1 MKQNNTI
8 KMKIPTGVKL
18 TGVELTE
25 EFLQYKQKVDLLQ
38 RKFASL
44 FNDWVVDELIL
55 SIDNKYIKFT
65 EEVWDGDYAGKQQDK
80 DVASLRH
87 VKALPEVK
95 EIIESVLSE
104 DELENMQKSAMDDIL
119 WHVVERYKSYKN
131 RNKKFPKNGI
141 QIKSSKAMNF
151 KDGKLKVDAENK
163 TITIKSLKKNE
174 EIILPF
180 ADSYYDNLDLVDNTW
195 RGGNIVF
202 NSLEARADNE
212 LVLMVEHE
220 KEFYEPTHVIGMDVN
235 MKDENWLTFSEEMEN
250 GGVTL
255 AKPLNISEIEKVRD
269 TLNAKLRPKKKD
281 EVEYKLNSAQRRK
294 MYRRLQKKMVNRYT
308 AIEESLKSVLESF
321 NQKYK
326 EQLAFAIDGVAT
338 GRTKNSF
345 GQEDVRDIVV
355 RWCLKNEVPF
365 VIVPPQYTS
374 QRCPDCG
381 EFHKQDRKTSN
392 TYLCPSCGYFNENCD
407 LVGAVNIKVHGEF
420 LLEKFKFSA
429 PSLSVKMEKMPL
441 AAEFSVALREFFNF
455 PDPKSK
461 PQP

>member
-18 TGVELTE
+18 TGVELTK

-180 ADSYYDNLDLVDNTW
+180 ADSYYDNLNLVDNTW

-235 MKDENWLTFSEEMEN
+235 MKDENWLTFSEAMEN

-326 EQLAFAIDGVAT
+326 GQLAFAIDGVAT

-441 AAEFSVALREFFNF
+441 AAEFSMALREFFNF

>member
-18 TGVELTE
+18 TGIKLTQ
-25 EFLQYKQKVDLLQ
+25 EFVQYKQKVDLLQ
-38 RKFASL
+38 RKFAAL
-44 FNDWVVDELIL
+44 FNDWVEDGLIL

-65 EEVWDGDYAGKQQDK
+65 GEVWDGDYAGKQQDK

-95 EIIESVLSE
+95 EIIESVLS
-104 DELENMQKSAMDDIL
+104 DGELENIQKSSMDDIL

-141 QIKSSKAMNF
+141 QIKSNKAMNF
-151 KDGKLKVDAENK
+151 KDGKLKVNADEK
-163 TITIKSLKKNE
+163 TITIKTLEKGE
-174 EIILPF
+174 EISLTF
-180 ADSYYDNLDLVDNTW
+180 EESYYDNLDLVDDTW

-202 NSLEARADNE
+202 NSLEERPDNE
-212 LVLMVEHE
+212 LVLMVEDE
-220 KEFYEPTHVIGMDVN
+220 KEFYMPEHVIGMDVN
-235 MKDENWLTFSEEMEN
+235 QKEENWLTFSEVMEN

-255 AKPLNISEIEKVRD
+255 AKPMSVSEIEKARD
-269 TLNAKLRPKKKD
+269 VFNAKLRPKKKD
-281 EVEYKLNSAQRRK
+281 EVSYKLNSAQRRK

-308 AIEESLKSVLESF
+308 AIEESLSPVLESF
-321 NQKYK
+321 NKKYEGK
-326 EQLAFAIDGVAT
+326 LAFAIDGVAT

-374 QRCPDCG
+374 QKCPECG
-381 EFHKQDRKTSN
+381 EFHKQDRKTTN
-392 TYLCPSCGYFNENCD
+392 TYVCPSCGYFSENCD
-407 LVGAVNIKVHGEF
+407 LVGALNIKTHGEF

-429 PSLSVKMEKMPL
+429 PTLSVKREKTPL
-441 AAEFSVALREFFNF
+441 AAEFSLALREFFNF
-455 PDPKSK
+455 PQAKSK
-461 PQP
+461 TSN

>member
-1 MKQNNTI
+1 
-8 KMKIPTGVKL
+8 MKIPTGVKL

-455 PDPKSK
+455 PAPKSK

>member
-1 MKQNNTI
+1 
-8 KMKIPTGVKL
+8 MKIPTGVKL
-18 TGVELTE
+18 TGVELTK

-235 MKDENWLTFSEEMEN
+235 MKDENWLTFSEAMEN

-321 NQKYK
+321 NKKY
-326 EQLAFAIDGVAT
+326 EGQLAFAIDGVAT

-355 RWCLKNEVPF
+355 RSCLKNEVPF

>member
-321 NQKYK
+321 NKKY
-326 EQLAFAIDGVAT
+326 EGQLAFAIDGVAT
-338 GRTKNSF
+338 GRSKNSF
-345 GQEDVRDIVV
+345 GQEDVRDIIV

-420 LLEKFKFSA
+420 LLGKFKFSA

-441 AAEFSVALREFFNF
+441 AAELSVALREFFNF

-461 PQP
+461 PQS